1 MHIVEIPYINDSSF
15 YYEKIRHLKW
25 PVFLDSSYQ
34 KDMPQSKKLT
44 EAIKHIN
51 HSIMIPTDWEEMY
64 EEDFVEYDTGEYE

>member
-1 MHIVEIPYINDSSF
+1 MQIE
-15 YYEKIRHLKW
+15 EG
-25 PVFLDSSYQ
+25 
-34 KDMPQSKKLT
+34 MPQSKKLT

>member
-1 MHIVEIPYINDSSF
+1 MKIEISND
-15 YYEKIRHLKW
+15 EALALVHRTLMQIEE
-25 PVFLDSSYQ
+25 
-34 KDMPQSKKLT
+34 DMPQSKKLT